1 MQALAAGY
9 SGYAGASCCCFLEKG
24 FKNCLT
30 NTFEKAC
37 TSDAEVSDVQ
47 LSSPQRARRSVLTRE
62 ICGLANKSYRLL
74 MHEMAVA
81 DDDRLAG
88 QRQAG
93 ECGQK
98 NRRFLQVLKRSEF
111 SIYSRP

>member
-30 NTFEKAC
+30 NTFEKGC

-62 ICGLANKSYRLL
+62 ISALALGQELRDL
-74 MHEMAVA
+74 
-81 DDDRLAG
+81 DRIQGCSFQELISTYPKC
-88 QRQAG
+88 QA
-93 ECGQK
+93 
-98 NRRFLQVLKRSEF
+98 
-111 SIYSRP
+111 II